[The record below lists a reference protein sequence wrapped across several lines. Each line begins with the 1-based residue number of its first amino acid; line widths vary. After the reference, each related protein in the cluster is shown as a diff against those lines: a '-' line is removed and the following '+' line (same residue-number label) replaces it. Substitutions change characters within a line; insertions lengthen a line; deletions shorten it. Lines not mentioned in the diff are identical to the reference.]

1 MRRRKTF
8 TERLAFSYLVVI
20 GVTVFFLMAYFYSV
34 LSARNMTLIDTTIRT
49 YATELSLS
57 PQVKDFFL
65 EGADSEEIAEY
76 LDHIISEEEYIDY
89 IVLADTNSIRLYHP
103 DRNLVGQ
110 HFQGG
115 DEGPAVSGEG
125 PYVTEGKGSQEFQ
138 RRCFCTVYDDRN
150 SILGFIMVSC
160 YTKSIRLLKQME
172 FFKLLTYL
180 FYSLCIGAI
189 LARMTANSLKHRL
202 LGYEPAHIAELFQQR
217 EDVLNSLNEGL
228 ILVDDNWKYEY
239 MNIPAVRLLTGKD
252 MCSKEELQSIVE
264 NDIHLLVR
272 DVPTDN
278 QFQIKHNDTVLMVD
292 LGPISHNDKQIGTL
306 ILLNDMTRLQRLAEE
321 LTGVKHIIDAL
332 RATTHEQKN
341 RLHVILG
348 LLQLGETSE
357 AMNYISDTVQYESK
371 NSQILNSIE
380 NKTVAALILGKM
392 NKARELDIELE
403 LVKDSFLVA
412 HNDYLSTE
420 DMVTIIGNLIENAF
434 DALANADRGKRV
446 DLFIKC
452 SDEGLVVIVDDNG
465 EGMSEETKEKIMT
478 GSFTTK
484 GEGHGT
490 GLRLIRTIVSRSN
503 GFLNIESEPG
513 EGSSFTVMIY
523 EKRKRS

>member
-8 TERLAFSYLVVI
+8 TERLALSYLAVI
-20 GVTVFFLMAYFYSV
+20 GVTVFLLLASFYNV
-34 LSARNMTLIDTTIRT
+34 LSARNMNLIDTTIRT
-49 YATELSLS
+49 YAMELSLS
-57 PQVKDFFL
+57 PQVKDFFRSGT
-65 EGADSEEIAEY
+65 ESEEVGKY

-89 IVLADTNSIRLYHP
+89 ITLADTNSIRLYHS
-103 DRNLVGQ
+103 DRSLVGQ
-110 HFQGG
+110 HFQGA
-115 DEGPAVSGEG
+115 DEGPAVSGEE

-138 RRCFCTVYDDRN
+138 RRAFCTVYDDHN

-160 YTKSIRLLKQME
+160 NTKSIRLLKQME
-172 FFKLLTYL
+172 FFRLLIYL
-180 FYSLCIGAI
+180 FISLCIGAI

-228 ILVDDNWKYEY
+228 ILVDENWTCEY
-239 MNIPAVRLLTGKD
+239 MNIPAVRLLTGED
-252 MCSKEELQSIVE
+252 VCAKEELQNITE
-264 NDIHLLVR
+264 NCIHSLVR
-272 DVPTDN
+272 NNKTDN
-278 QFQIKHNDTVLMVD
+278 QFQIRHNDTMMMVD
-292 LGPISHNDKQIGTL
+292 IGPISHNDKQIGTL

-348 LLQLGETSE
+348 LLQLGESSE
-357 AMNYISDTVQYESK
+357 AMNYISDTVRYEAK
-371 NSQILNSIE
+371 NSHILNSIE

-392 NKARELDIELE
+392 NKAHELDINLQ

-412 HNDYLSTE
+412 HNDYLSAE

-434 DALANADRGKRV
+434 DAVADVNREKRV
-446 DLFIKC
+446 DLFVKC
-452 SDEGLVVIVDDNG
+452 SDEALLVIVDDNG
-465 EGMSEETKEKIMT
+465 EGMSEEIREKILT

-490 GLRLIRTIVSRSN
+490 GLRLIRNIVSRCN
-503 GFLNIESEPG
+503 GLLSIESEPG
-513 EGSSFTVMIY
+513 EGSSFTVVIR